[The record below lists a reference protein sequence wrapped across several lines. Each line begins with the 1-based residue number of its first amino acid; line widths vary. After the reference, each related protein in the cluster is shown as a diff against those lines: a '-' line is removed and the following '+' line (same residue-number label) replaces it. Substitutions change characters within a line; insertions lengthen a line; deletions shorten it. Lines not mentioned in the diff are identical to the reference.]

1 MNRIVKEH
9 KFTSIDENNIPDNG
23 VALDQLSSLQILA
36 NTTSLNLAGAF
47 QIPGKPAGLKRTGVL
62 PYNTPIVKH
71 TATIDLQHVVLNNA
85 LQYARDQVLKKD
97 AEIAELKMQLQKA
110 NAELSKFVYVA
121 SHDLKEPV
129 RMISNFMGLLK
140 AKYAHNF
147 DDKANTYLNFAID
160 GGMRLHHMIDDLL
173 VLSRVGRCTDYD
185 PAIDLNEI
193 VAEVTRR
200 CDKQAKAPG
209 ANFTITDTNFF
220 LKGNKSEITDL
231 FAHLVGNALKFC
243 KPDVTPQIIISA
255 NQKNGFVFMS
265 VEDFGL
271 GITDDECE
279 KAFDVFSRFQ
289 PRETFAGSGVGLAVC
304 KKIVEQHGGNITI
317 KGEEGKGCKVN
328 VVLPA
333 ADQ

>member
-1 MNRIVKEH
+1 MNRTEKEN
-9 KFTSIDENNIPDNG
+9 KSTSIDDNIVTNNG
-23 VALDQLSSLQILA
+23 MALDQLSSLHLLT
-36 NTTSLNLAGAF
+36 NTTSLNMASAF
-47 QIPGKPAGLKRTGVL
+47 KIPCKPAGLNRTGVL

-71 TATIDLQHVVLNNA
+71 TATLDLQHVILNNA
-85 LQYARDQVLKKD
+85 LQYARDQALKKD
-97 AEIAELKMQLQKA
+97 AEITELKKQLQEA

-255 NQKNGFVFMS
+255 NQKNGFVNMS

-333 ADQ
+333 SNQ

>member
-1 MNRIVKEH
+1 MNRTVKEN
-9 KFTSIDENNIPDNG
+9 KSTSIDNNNLPNNG
-23 VALDQLSSLQILA
+23 VALDQLNSLHILT
-36 NTTSLNLAGAF
+36 NTTSINMASVF
-47 QIPGKPAGLKRTGVL
+47 QIPCKPAGLNRTGVL

-71 TATIDLQHVVLNNA
+71 TATLD
-85 LQYARDQVLKKD
+85 LQYARDQALKKD
-97 AEIAELKMQLQKA
+97 AEITELKKQLHEA

-160 GGMRLHHMIDDLL
+160 GGLRLHHMIDDLL
-173 VLSRVGRCTDYD
+173 VLSRVGRCTDHD
-185 PAIDLNEI
+185 PAIDFNEI
-193 VAEVTRR
+193 VNEVTRR
-200 CDKQAKAPG
+200 CGKQANAPV
-209 ANFTITDTNFF
+209 ANFTISGTNFL

-255 NQKNGFVFMS
+255 NQKNGLVFMS

-271 GITDDECE
+271 GMSDNECE

-289 PRETFAGSGVGLAVC
+289 PKETFAGSGVGLAVC
-304 KKIVEQHGGNITI
+304 KKIVEQHGGNISI

>member
-1 MNRIVKEH
+1 MNRTVKEN
-9 KFTSIDENNIPDNG
+9 KSTSIDNNNVPNNG
-23 VALDQLSSLQILA
+23 VALDQLNSLHILT
-36 NTTSLNLAGAF
+36 NTTSINMASVF
-47 QIPGKPAGLKRTGVL
+47 QIPCKPAGLNRTGVL
-62 PYNTPIVKH
+62 PYNTPIVKN
-71 TATIDLQHVVLNNA
+71 TATLD
-85 LQYARDQVLKKD
+85 LQYARDQALKKD
-97 AEIAELKMQLQKA
+97 AEITELKKQLQEA

-160 GGMRLHHMIDDLL
+160 GGLRLHHMIDDLL
-173 VLSRVGRCTDYD
+173 VLSRVGRYTDHD
-185 PAIDLNEI
+185 PAIDFNEI
-193 VAEVTRR
+193 VNEVTRR
-200 CDKQAKAPG
+200 CGKQANAPG
-209 ANFTITDTNFF
+209 ANFTMSGTNFL

-255 NQKNGFVFMS
+255 NQKNGLVFMS

-271 GITDDECE
+271 GMSDNECE

-289 PRETFAGSGVGLAVC
+289 PKETFAGSGVGLAVC
-304 KKIVEQHGGNITI
+304 KKIVEQHGGNISI